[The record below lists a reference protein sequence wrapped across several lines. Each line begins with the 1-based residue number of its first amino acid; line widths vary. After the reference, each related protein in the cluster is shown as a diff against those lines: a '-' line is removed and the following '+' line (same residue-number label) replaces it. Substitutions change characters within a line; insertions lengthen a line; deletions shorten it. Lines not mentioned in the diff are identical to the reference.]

1 MDDLDRTIIEILQKD
16 GRAPNARISRT
27 LKVSEGTVRRRLN
40 RLIHER
46 TIRVVAIAEPEQLG
60 FHLSA
65 VIGLR
70 TDPTRTASVASE
82 LAALSETEHVAIT
95 TGRYDV
101 LIWVNLADAKALSD
115 FIHHKAGTMDGVR
128 QTETFVVLDAPKRGP
143 RAPAS

>member
-27 LKVSEGTVRRRLN
+27 LQVSEGTVRRRLGK
-40 RLIHER
+40 LIREG

-70 TDPTRTASVASE
+70 TDPTRTASVASA
-82 LAALSETEHVAIT
+82 LAALPETEHVAVT

-101 LIWVNLADAKALSD
+101 LVWVNLADSQALSD
-115 FIHHKAGTMDGVR
+115 FLHHKAGTVDGVR

-143 RAPAS
+143 GPPAS

>member
-27 LKVSEGTVRRRLN
+27 LHVSEGTVRRRLN
-40 RLIHER
+40 RLIRDR

-82 LAALSETEHVAIT
+82 LAALSETAHVAIT

-101 LIWVNLADAKALSD
+101 LVWVNLADAKALSD
-115 FIHHKAGTMDGVR
+115 FIHHKAGMMDGVR
-128 QTETFVVLDAPKRGP
+128 QTETFVVLNAPKRDP
-143 RAPAS
+143 RAQAS

>member
-16 GRAPNARISRT
+16 GRAANARISRT
-27 LKVSEGTVRRRLN
+27 LNVSEGTVRRRLN
-40 RLIHER
+40 KLIHER

-115 FIHHKAGTMDGVR
+115 FIHHKVGLMDGVR
-128 QTETFVVLDAPKRGP
+128 QTETFVVLNSPKRNP
-143 RAPAS
+143 RAQAS

>member
-16 GRAPNARISRT
+16 GRAPNARISRM

-40 RLIHER
+40 RLIQER
-46 TIRVVAIAEPEQLG
+46 TIRIVAIAEPEQLG

-101 LIWVNLADAKALSD
+101 LVWVNLADAKALSD
-115 FIHHKAGTMDGVR
+115 FIHHKVGMMDGVH
-128 QTETFVVLDAPKRGP
+128 QTETFVVLNAAKRGP

>member
-1 MDDLDRTIIEILQKD
+1 MDDLDRRIIEILQKD
-16 GRAPNARISRT
+16 GRAPNARISRA

-40 RLIHER
+40 KLINDR

-70 TDPTRTASVASE
+70 TDPTRTTTVASE
-82 LAALSETEHVAIT
+82 LAALSETENVAVT

-101 LIWVNLADAKALSD
+101 LVWVNVADAKALSD
-115 FIHHKAGTMDGVR
+115 FIHHKVGMMGGVR
-128 QTETFVVLDAPKRGP
+128 QTETFVVLSAPKRGP
-143 RAPAS
+143 GARVP